1 MNRDQL
7 AEFIEQ
13 DVEQIIR
20 MFRLKNK
27 SYGNAQDGF
36 YNFRETARRL
46 AAGEPTLEQMFRVNL
61 TLADKHWVAL
71 MQHGAKADEAADRL
85 LDVVVYSLI
94 GRAMLAEIGKNAV
107 SGEAEPWELEE
118 LVG

>member
-1 MNRDQL
+1 MTREEL
-7 AEFIEQ
+7 LEFIYDDLQ
-13 DVEQIIR
+13 RV
-20 MFRLKNK
+20 LKIFESKNQA
-27 SYGNAQDGF
+27 YGNDRDGF

-46 AAGEPTLEQMFRVNL
+46 GGQAPTAERIFGVLL

-71 MQHGAKADEAADRL
+71 MQGGTRTDEAADRL
-85 LDVVVYSLI
+85 LDVVVYALI

-107 SGEAEPWELEE
+107 SGEADPWELEE